1 MRLCQLVDATVAGDI
16 EKIAADL
23 AAVEPLPIEF
33 VARFFGELLSERPK
47 RAAVAVAEW
56 VNVIKFGVKLG
67 KDGRELG
74 RVEAAQL
81 VGLGIFEHLV

>member
-47 RAAVAVAEW
+47 RATDSAALNVLLGARTFW
-56 VNVIKFGVKLG
+56 VTT
-67 KDGRELG
+67 
-74 RVEAAQL
+74 
-81 VGLGIFEHLV
+81 